1 MKTNTFLYIASAYG
15 LLLGIPALFMPD
27 FSLKYFG
34 ATMGDP
40 IEQSFVNYLGMYQIG
55 TAILGFQMTKSI
67 DATARRAFLL
77 ALAFFT
83 LIAVAL
89 QMYNLFVRDIPM
101 NPTFYLDNAI
111 WLTLGLAS
119 LYFWSK
125 EKKS

>member
-40 IEQSFVNYLGMYQIG
+40 NEQSFVNYLGMYQIG
-55 TAILGFQMTKSI
+55 VAILGFQMTKST
-67 DATARRAFLL
+67 DVTARRAFLL

-83 LIAVAL
+83 LVAVAL

-119 LYFWSK
+119 LYFWAK
-125 EKKS
+125 EK